1 MRKLIVISAVLI
13 ALFQTV
19 NAQTPLRL
27 QDNEILQ
34 AMRDEISRN
43 MSELKI
49 ESLEKPYYIEYKLVM
64 RHSYIINGMYGS
76 ITNNED
82 KEAARLTVGVR
93 VGSYKLDNTNFFDFG
108 LSFFGGGDQ
117 EETFQNRKVPI
128 ELDYKTLRRELWL
141 STDAAYKQVA
151 ETYTKKLTTL
161 KNRVR
166 KDTTHD
172 FLKVKVS
179 KNYYFEEYPEFD
191 KSYFEDLIKT
201 LSGVFSDYP
210 QIDISTAGIE
220 YLPATIYY
228 VNSEGIEYV
237 KTVLYTGLEVVA
249 ATQADDGMPLAN
261 YYTAFSE
268 APDGLPN
275 KDSLM
280 KATREVAETL
290 VALRNAPVMDEP
302 YSGPVIFDDM
312 AAAQIFAQL
321 FIPNMVTQR
330 RQMTEQGIQNNERF
344 TAFQNKIGGRVLPE
358 FFDVYDKPSMETFGN
373 TRLMGHYKIDDD
385 GVVAEDVLLVEKG
398 YLRNLL
404 STRVPTKRVRKSNGH
419 NRGGAPMFSNVI
431 ITADKSK
438 QKSDEELRK
447 QMLKLVRDRELPYGL
462 IVRKA
467 VDQNIMFT
475 TLFRLTKGLFT
486 GSPMQRTVKL
496 IEVYRLYPDGREE
509 LVRGC
514 EAKGFTHQSF
524 KDIIFAGDK
533 PYVMNIL
540 APAVISPFVSGGEQ
554 YVAASVISNDVLF
567 EDGDIGTLDEDFPKP
582 PILPSPLSEK

>member
-1 MRKLIVISAVLI
+1 
-13 ALFQTV
+13 
-19 NAQTPLRL
+19 
-27 QDNEILQ
+27 
-34 AMRDEISRN
+34 
-43 MSELKI
+43 
-49 ESLEKPYYIEYKLVM
+49 
-64 RHSYIINGMYGS
+64 
-76 ITNNED
+76 
-82 KEAARLTVGVR
+82 
-93 VGSYKLDNTNFFDFG
+93 
-108 LSFFGGGDQ
+108 
-117 EETFQNRKVPI
+117 
-128 ELDYKTLRRELWL
+128 
-141 STDAAYKQVA
+141 
-151 ETYTKKLTTL
+151 
-161 KNRVR
+161 VR

-312 AAAQIFAQL
+312 AAAQIFTQL

>member
-1 MRKLIVISAVLI
+1 MRKLILLSAVII
-13 ALFQTV
+13 ALLHTG
-19 NAQTPLRL
+19 NAQTPLRV

-34 AMRDEISRN
+34 AMRDEIARS
-43 MSELKI
+43 MSDLKI
-49 ESLEKPYYIEYKLVM
+49 ESLEKPYYIEYKLIL
-64 RHSYIINGMYGS
+64 RHSYILNGIYGS
-76 ITNNED
+76 LTNIED
-82 KEAARLTVGVR
+82 NRSARLTVGVR

-108 LSFFGGGDQ
+108 LSFFGSGDQ
-117 EETFQNRKVPI
+117 EETFKNRNVPI
-128 ELDYKTLRRELWL
+128 ELDYATLRRELWL

-151 ETYTKKLTTL
+151 ETFTKKLTTL

-172 FLKVKVS
+172 FLKVKPE
-179 KNYYFEEYPEFD
+179 KNYFVEDYPRFDKEYFEE
-191 KSYFEDLIKT
+191 LIKS
-201 LSGVFSDYP
+201 LSDVFSDYP

-228 VNSEGIEYV
+228 VNSEGMEYV
-237 KTVLYTGLEVVA
+237 KNVLYTGLEVVA

-261 YYTAFSE
+261 YYTAFSKDPKE
-268 APDGLPN
+268 LPD
-275 KDSLM
+275 KDSLL

-302 YSGPVIFDDM
+302 YSGPIIFDDL
-312 AAAQIFAQL
+312 ASAQIFAQL
-321 FIPNMVTQR
+321 FIPNLVTQR
-330 RQMTEQGIQNNERF
+330 KQMTEQGLQDDGRF

-358 FFDVYDKPSMETFGN
+358 FFDIYDKPSLKIFGD
-373 TRLMGHYKIDDD
+373 TKLMGHYKVDDD
-385 GVVAEDVLLVEKG
+385 GVKPEDVLLVEKG

-419 NRGGAPMFSNVI
+419 NRGGSPMYSNI
-431 ITADKSK
+431 IIMADKNK
-438 QKSDEELRK
+438 QKSDEDLRK
-447 QMLKLVRDRELPYGL
+447 QMMKLVRDRELPYGL

-475 TLFRLTKGLFT
+475 TLFRLTKGLFS
-486 GSPMQRTVKL
+486 GNPMQRSVKL
-496 IEVYRLYPDGREE
+496 IEVYRLYPNGHEE

-514 EAKGFTHQSF
+514 EAKGFNHQSF
-524 KDIIFAGDK
+524 KDIIYAGDK

-540 APAVISPFVSGGEQ
+540 APAVISPFISGGEH
-554 YVAASVISNDVLF
+554 YVVASVISNDVLF
-567 EDGDIGTLDEDFPKP
+567 EDGDISTIEEDFPKP